1 MKIAIPLVRN
11 IEKGVRGNMCEHSIF
26 YSILFY
32 SILFYSILFYS
43 ILFYSILPYAIYVDK
58 HYVVTAVVLQLTS

>member
-43 ILFYSILPYAIYVDK
+43 TLLYSILFYSIHRKKNPKRLD
-58 HYVVTAVVLQLTS
+58 VTLCK